1 MSDVQNTP
9 NASPEAEQAISSLKK
24 QADLLGISYKS
35 NTSIATLQ
43 KAIKEKLE
51 GPVGGEDSSEAEIN
65 TLSVSKPKGKS
76 AEDYRNEALKLKR
89 VLITCMDA
97 NKASNLEREMF
108 CAGNSTIGTVKRV
121 VEFGV
126 PWHVE
131 SIILNSIKEKMYQAF
146 TVRKNSR
153 GIEITTSRLVQAYN
167 VVELPALSEEEIDKL
182 ADRQI
187 RTRALEDE

>member
-9 NASPEAEQAISSLKK
+9 NASPEADQAINSLKK

-35 NTSIATLQ
+35 NTSIATIQ

-51 GPVGGEDSSEAEIN
+51 DPVGGEDSSEAE
-65 TLSVSKPKGKS
+65 TTTTSLSKPKGKS

-89 VLITCMDA
+89 VMITCMDA
-97 NKASNLEREMF
+97 NKASNLERELF
-108 CAGNSTIGTVKRV
+108 CAGNSTVGTVKRV

-146 TVRKNSR
+146 SVRKNAR

-167 VVELPALSEEEIDKL
+167 IVELPALTEEEIDKL